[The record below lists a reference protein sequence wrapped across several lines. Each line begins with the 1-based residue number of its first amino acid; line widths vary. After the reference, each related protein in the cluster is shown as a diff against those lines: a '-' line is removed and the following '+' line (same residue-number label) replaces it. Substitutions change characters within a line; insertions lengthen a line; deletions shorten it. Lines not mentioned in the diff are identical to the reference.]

1 MDKNIVLHVTE
12 DQADEAHFLIAGMCA
27 VMMEEYGLSKKQLAN
42 KVKIQYFAAKQVAAM
57 IKVKGTSDMRSEKDK
72 GDVLSDVA
80 AVMIGL
86 LRSAKEL
93 GYPVNDERCFEV
105 YERELKN

>member
-27 VMMEEYGLSKKQLAN
+27 VMMEEYGLSKKQ

-57 IKVKGTSDMRSEKDK
+57 IKVKGTSYMRSEKDK
-72 GDVLSDVA
+72 DDVLSDVA

-93 GYPVNDERCFEV
+93 GYPVNDERCFEI

>member
-27 VMMEEYGLSKKQLAN
+27 VMMEEYGLSKKQLVN
-42 KVKIQYFAAKQVAAM
+42 KVKIQYFAAKQVA
-57 IKVKGTSDMRSEKDK
+57 
-72 GDVLSDVA
+72 
-80 AVMIGL
+80 VMIGL
-86 LRSAKEL
+86 LRTAKEL
-93 GYPVNDERCFEV
+93 GYPVNDERCFEI